1 MPAQRRSAV
10 RALALLAGIVTF
22 ASCGSLTP
30 HKQLSTTMSAKASGE
45 VELSAPEVRNRI
57 DALVPL
63 FSGIIEA
70 AADRISDESHDP
82 IIRRRA
88 LEWKVESSEALQL
101 AAFQNDL
108 AAAGLDVWLLTVQMD
123 DSFSTGSA
131 STWFGEQQPIAR
143 EASAKLRAITERYAE
158 ELARDKNAFESA
170 KRVIYDTAAR
180 HPVDAHISR
189 RASIAAILGSFE
201 GETAIGSMGTVRGM
215 ADSVATISDH
225 LNSYMTTVP
234 KVVRWQA
241 EMVTGDMLAELDL
254 ASTLSEFRS
263 AAAAVQKADALSP
276 DAIERALALS
286 HDVIRSERIAMLRE
300 VDRQRLETLLAI
312 SGERA
317 ELVKAIALERQA
329 AFEMLH
335 QERLDT
341 IASVEQMRR
350 DLIVESARQLSSVV
364 DHLVLRVAQLVAA
377 AGLCA
382 LIVVVV
388 LRRIPR
394 A

>member
-1 MPAQRRSAV
+1 MPAPRRSAV
-10 RALALLAGIVTF
+10 RALAHFAGIVIL
-22 ASCGSLTP
+22 ASCGSLSP
-30 HKQLSTTMSAKASGE
+30 HKQLSTTLNEKSTGD
-45 VELSAPEVRNRI
+45 VELSASEVRNRI

-63 FSGIIEA
+63 FTGIIEA
-70 AADRISDESHDP
+70 AADGIRTESHDP
-82 IIRRRA
+82 IVRRRA
-88 LEWKVESSEALQL
+88 LEWKLESAEALQL

-123 DSFSTGSA
+123 DSFSTGVA
-131 STWFGEQQPIAR
+131 ATWFGEQQPIAR
-143 EASAKLRAITERYAE
+143 EASGRLRAITERYAA

-170 KRVIYDTAAR
+170 KRVIHDTAAR
-180 HPVDAHISR
+180 YPVDAHISR

-225 LNSYMTTVP
+225 LNAYMTSVP
-234 KVVRWQA
+234 KMARWQA
-241 EMVTGDMLAELDL
+241 EMVTGDMAADLEL
-254 ASTLSEFRS
+254 ASTLREFR
-263 AAAAVQKADALSP
+263 AAATMLQQADALSP
-276 DAIERALALS
+276 DAIDRALAQS
-286 HDVIRSERIAMLRE
+286 HEVIRAERIAMLRE
-300 VDRQRLETLLAI
+300 IDRQRLETLRTI
-312 SGERA
+312 SGERV

-329 AFEMLH
+329 AFDTLH

-350 DLIVESARQLSSVV
+350 DLIVESARQLSTVV

-382 LIVVVV
+382 LIVVVI